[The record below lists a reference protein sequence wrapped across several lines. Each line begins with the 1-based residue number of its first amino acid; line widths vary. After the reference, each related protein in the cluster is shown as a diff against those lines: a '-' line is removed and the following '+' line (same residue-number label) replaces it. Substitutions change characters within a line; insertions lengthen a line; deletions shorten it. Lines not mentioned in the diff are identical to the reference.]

1 MHLFVSDLDNTL
13 IYSYRRD
20 IGPNTVCAE
29 VYEGREVSFMTEKSR
44 AMLDEVNRRM
54 HFVPVTTRSVQ
65 QYRRITFADS
75 WSPALALAANGGVL
89 LVNGQPD
96 PGWYAVS
103 QAQIAPAEP
112 ALRHAEAVL
121 ERDPDRTL
129 DVRRVDGLF
138 VFTKSAD
145 VPATLA
151 RLRAVLDLTHVDL
164 FENGV
169 KVYVVPRVL
178 DKGRGVRRLRA
189 RFPTA
194 QVFAAG
200 DSLFDLPLLEAAD
213 MAFYP
218 AGLPYSGRMGQQAIA
233 VPEQAGIFSDVV
245 LESLLCHVEGA

>member
-1 MHLFVSDLDNTL
+1 M
-13 IYSYRRD
+13 
-20 IGPNTVCAE
+20 
-29 VYEGREVSFMTEKSR
+29 
-44 AMLDEVNRRM
+44 
-54 HFVPVTTRSVQ
+54 
-65 QYRRITFADS
+65 
-75 WSPALALAANGGVL
+75 
-89 LVNGQPD
+89 
-96 PGWYAVS
+96 
-103 QAQIAPAEP
+103 
-112 ALRHAEAVL
+112 
-121 ERDPDRTL
+121 
-129 DVRRVDGLF
+129 
-138 VFTKSAD
+138 
-145 VPATLA
+145 
-151 RLRAVLDLTHVDL
+151 LDLTHVDL

>member
-13 IYSYRRD
+13 IYSYKHD
-20 IGPNTVCAE
+20 IGPNAVCAE
-29 VYEGREVSFMTEKSR
+29 VYEGRQVSFMTARSR

-65 QYRRITFADS
+65 QYRRIVFADG

-89 LVNGQPD
+89 LVDGQPD
-96 PGWYAVS
+96 PAWYAAS

-121 ERDPDRTL
+121 ARDPARTL

>member
-13 IYSYRRD
+13 IYSYKHD
-20 IGPNTVCAE
+20 IGPNAVCAE
-29 VYEGREVSFMTEKSR
+29 VYEGRQVSFMTARSR

-65 QYRRITFADS
+65 QYRRIVFADG

-89 LVNGQPD
+89 LVDGQPD
-96 PGWYAVS
+96 PAWYAAS

>member
-13 IYSYRRD
+13 IYSYKHD
-20 IGPNTVCAE
+20 IGPNAVCAE
-29 VYEGREVSFMTEKSR
+29 VYEGRQVSFMTARSR

-65 QYRRITFADS
+65 QYRRIVFADG

-89 LVNGQPD
+89 LVDGQPD
-96 PGWYAVS
+96 PAWYAVS

>member
-13 IYSYRRD
+13 IYSYKHD
-20 IGPNTVCAE
+20 IGPNAVCAE
-29 VYEGREVSFMTEKSR
+29 VYEGRQVSFMTARSR

-65 QYRRITFADS
+65 QYRRIVFADG

-89 LVNGQPD
+89 LVDGQPD
-96 PGWYAVS
+96 PAWYAAS

-121 ERDPDRTL
+121 ARDPDRTL